1 MKIQKNQ
8 KNQIVNYIPFS
19 ILVLLKERSLELEN
33 SVKLLNLDSSYR
45 KDDTILF
52 FIFRSVIFLSFG
64 YDPHTAFDFIQLKN
78 FLFSI
83 QKELYSFRADG
94 FVSVEN
100 MESNKIFNI
109 FRSFYPKHKNVFCSM
124 EEHSNLNELEHC
136 HNLIILLLLYEI
148 EKTLV
153 FASNREEIDDLKT
166 ERSIFNK
173 TLSGGI
179 RVSLSK
185 NRLVILN
192 KKYVGFDTEYYNVN
206 SIENK
211 LLCYTTASVSETIV
225 KIRSSEVD
233 FSLSV
238 GHSQSQS
245 HLPQTASLIKIA
257 IKLIRSLRGKKDFEL
272 TQLENRLSLRPELQR
287 LTLQNKDVIF
297 IKKIDFEKIESNFFD
312 LRSDASQFSFCS
324 ILEKELDTP
333 ENDIKLEEP
342 LRELNLKP
350 TIKNECVLVAHFT
363 TADVSL
369 FYDFNEIKTK
379 FTVISKSFLTL
390 DKYLSYKN

>member
-1 MKIQKNQ
+1 MKMKIQKNQ
-8 KNQIVNYIPFS
+8 IVNFIPLS
-19 ILVLLKERSLELEN
+19 ILVLLKERSLELGN

-52 FIFRSVIFLSFG
+52 FIFRSVVFLSFG
-64 YDPHTAFDFIQLKN
+64 YDPASVFDFLELKK

-83 QKELYSFRADG
+83 QKELYSFRAEG
-94 FVSVEN
+94 FVSIEN

-124 EEHSNLNELEHC
+124 EEHSNLNELEHY

-153 FASNREEIDDLKT
+153 FASNSEEIDDLKT
-166 ERSIFNK
+166 ERSILNK

-192 KKYVGFDTEYYNVN
+192 KKYVGFDTEYHNVN
-206 SIENK
+206 SMENK

-238 GHSQSQS
+238 GHSQS
-245 HLPQTASLIKIA
+245 HLPQTASLIKIVL
-257 IKLIRSLRGKKDFEL
+257 KLIRDLRGKKDFEL
-272 TQLENRLSLRPELQR
+272 TQLENRLSQRADLQR
-287 LTLQNKDVIF
+287 LTLYNKDVIF
-297 IKKIDFEKIESNFFD
+297 IKKIEFEKIESNFFD

-324 ILEKELDTP
+324 ILEKEIDTP
-333 ENDIKLEEP
+333 ENDKRLEEVFQ
-342 LRELNLKP
+342 ELNLKP

-390 DKYLSYKN
+390 DKYLTYKN

>member
-1 MKIQKNQ
+1 MKIQ
-8 KNQIVNYIPFS
+8 KNQIVNYIPLS

-33 SVKLLNLDSSYR
+33 SVKLLNLDISYR
-45 KDDTILF
+45 KDDTMLF

-64 YDPHTAFDFIQLKN
+64 HDPARVFDFLELKK
-78 FLFSI
+78 FLFSV
-83 QKELYSFRADG
+83 QEELYSFRADG
-94 FVSVEN
+94 FVSIEN

-124 EEHSNLNELEHC
+124 EEHSNLNELEHY

-148 EKTLV
+148 EKTLEFV
-153 FASNREEIDDLKT
+153 STREEIDDLKT
-166 ERSIFNK
+166 ERSLLNK

-185 NRLVILN
+185 NRLVLLN
-192 KKYVGFDTEYYNVN
+192 KKYVGFDTEYHNVN
-206 SIENK
+206 SMENK

-225 KIRSSEVD
+225 KIRSPEVD

-238 GHSQSQS
+238 GHSQS
-245 HLPQTASLIKIA
+245 HLPQTASLINIV
-257 IKLIRSLRGKKDFEL
+257 IKLIRRLRGKKDFEL
-272 TQLENRLSLRPELQR
+272 TQLENRLSLIPDLQR
-287 LTLQNKDVIF
+287 LTLRNKDVIF
-297 IKKIDFEKIESNFFD
+297 IKKIEFEKIESNFYD
-312 LRSDASQFSFCS
+312 LRSDTSQFSFYGL
-324 ILEKELDTP
+324 LEKELEIDKK
-333 ENDIKLEEP
+333 EYDIRLEEP